1 MGRGFNQTHNEQ
13 ASIVALAR
21 TMLQSVDRTQ
31 VESRVATVS
40 LQLILQ
46 TVIALGSRSGQ
57 ADVRQNVH
65 EQQVSVQFDAV
76 ARARQEIAR
85 KQELERETAA
95 RELERE
101 D

>member
-13 ASIVALAR
+13 ASVVALAR
-21 TMLQSVDRTQ
+21 TMLQSVDRSQ
-31 VESRVATVS
+31 VDVKVNRLS
-40 LQLILQ
+40 LELVLQ

-65 EQQVSVQFDAV
+65 EQHVNVQFDAV

>member
-1 MGRGFNQTHNEQ
+1 MGHGFNQTHNEQ

-21 TMLQSVDRTQ
+21 TMLQSVDRSQ
-31 VESRVATVS
+31 VESRVATAS

-57 ADVRQNVH
+57 VDVRQNVH

-101 D
+101 S

>member
-31 VESRVATVS
+31 VESRVATAS

>member
-31 VESRVATVS
+31 VESRVATAS

-46 TVIALGSRSGQ
+46 AVIALGSASKQ
-57 ADVRQNVH
+57 VDLRQNIH
-65 EQQVSVQFDAV
+65 EQQISVQFDAV
-76 ARARQEIAR
+76 AKARQEIAR
-85 KQELERETAA
+85 KQALDRETAA